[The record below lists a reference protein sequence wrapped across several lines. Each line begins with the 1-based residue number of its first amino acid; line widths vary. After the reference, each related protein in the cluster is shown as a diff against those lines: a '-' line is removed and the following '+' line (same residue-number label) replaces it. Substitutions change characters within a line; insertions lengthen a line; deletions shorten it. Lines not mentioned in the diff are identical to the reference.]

1 MKRWKISPVLD
12 KTIKDTFY
20 HPYWIKQLKISPV
33 LDEKMCKV
41 PPVLDKIMKDI
52 TNLEWNDKRWN
63 NDARL
68 DITSVEWNSERCG
81 IKPWNILP
89 VLNEMIKDIG

>member
-1 MKRWKISPVLD
+1 MDERYHQYWMKWR
-12 KTIKDTFY
+12 
-20 HPYWIKQLKISPV
+20 KISPV

>member
-1 MKRWKISPVLD
+1 MKWR
-12 KTIKDTFY
+12 
-20 HPYWIKQLKISPV
+20 KISPV